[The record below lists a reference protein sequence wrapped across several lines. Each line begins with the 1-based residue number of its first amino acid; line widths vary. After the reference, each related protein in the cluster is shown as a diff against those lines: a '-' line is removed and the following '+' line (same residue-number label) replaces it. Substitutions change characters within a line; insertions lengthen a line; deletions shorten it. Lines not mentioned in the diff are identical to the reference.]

1 MAVAIPVTRNKEPR
15 KKPDP
20 ASLGF
25 GRFFSDHMF
34 VMEWTPEKKWHDAR
48 VVPYAPMAMDPAAA
62 VFHYGQAIFEGN
74 KAYRGADGKIR
85 FFRLPQHLARF
96 KHSADRLVM
105 PEPDAE
111 LLEAGIHAVVA
122 ADREWVPSAPG
133 TSLYCRPTLIGTEGF
148 LGVRASTRYTCFVIL
163 SPAGSYFE
171 GPGLSPVRIWVERKH
186 TRAAKGGLGEAKA
199 GANYAA
205 SLLAAVE
212 AKKHGYPQVLWLDA
226 SEHKYVEEV
235 GTMNLCAVIGGRLVT
250 PPLEGTILAGVTRD
264 SVLALA
270 KGWGIDVQER
280 RLAFDELLETSKK
293 GTLDEVF
300 GTGTAAVISPVG
312 ELAWESGKLAVS
324 GGKVGPVAQKLFD
337 ALTDIQYGR
346 AKDSHGWM
354 SDLRG

>member
-1 MAVAIPVTRNKEPR
+1 MEIPVTRAREPK

-20 ASLGF
+20 ATLGF

-34 VMEWTPEKKWHDAR
+34 MMDWSVEKAWHAPR

-74 KAYRGADGKIR
+74 KAYRGADGALR
-85 FFRLPQHLARF
+85 FFRLAQHLARF
-96 KHSADRLVM
+96 GKSAERLVM
-105 PEPDAE
+105 PAPDAAM
-111 LLEAGIHAVVA
+111 LEAGIHAVVS
-122 ADREWVPSAPG
+122 ADVDWVPSSPG
-133 TSLYCRPTLIGTEGF
+133 TSLYVRPTLIGTEGF
-148 LGVRASTRYTCFVIL
+148 LGVRASTRYCCFVIL

-186 TRAAKGGLGEAKA
+186 TRAARGGLGEAKA

-212 AKKHGYPQVLWLDA
+212 AKKRGYPQVLWLDA

-235 GTMNLCAVIGGRLVT
+235 GTMNLMAVIDGKLVT
-250 PPLEGTILAGVTRD
+250 PPLEGTILPGVTRD

-270 KGWGIDVQER
+270 RGWGLEVQER
-280 RLAFDELLETSKK
+280 ALALDELTGS
-293 GTLDEVF
+293 GVSEVF

-312 ELAWESGKLAVS
+312 ELAWEGGKTAVG
-324 GGKVGPVAQKLFD
+324 GGKVGPIAQRLFD
-337 ALTDIQYGR
+337 SLTDIQYGR
-346 AKDSHGWM
+346 AKDPHGWM
-354 SDLRG
+354 TALRG